1 MKKTTRRKAA
11 VTLCFAT
18 AGYLISYPF
27 QYTFA
32 GGLLT
37 GGFGA
42 AMVGGLADWFAV
54 TALFRRPLGISF
66 RTAVIPRNRER
77 IFATIID
84 MVQNQLF
91 TADNIGQT
99 LDRFDVTDML
109 LRYWDDHGG
118 RKDMQNMLARFI
130 GEILQQTDEQEVARI
145 LEKMVRR
152 SASRIEVAP
161 LIAEALDW
169 SVHNG
174 YDKKITKILLS
185 ELCDVIGRKEFRDMT
200 ANLFKEAKQVY
211 ERDLFRR
218 RLANRL
224 LEYLLGLSPE
234 SMAEVVQ
241 GKLIALLKEEEGLSA
256 LQERLQNWICGFSQ
270 RLTNDSVFRQSVE
283 SWKTEMVSKHLHIKD
298 QIAEGIAAI
307 KIIGIEKLAPEGAWR
322 HVLVQQSEQAVHS
335 LAGNEERRINVN
347 RLAKTIFLQAVAAHH
362 EEIGFIVRMRLEQF
376 TDRALADFIESR
388 IGDDLQMIRINGSIV
403 GGLAGMAL
411 FLLSCLVNNI

>member
-1 MKKTTRRKAA
+1 M
-11 VTLCFAT
+11 
-18 AGYLISYPF
+18 
-27 QYTFA
+27 
-32 GGLLT
+32 
-37 GGFGA
+37 
-42 AMVGGLADWFAV
+42 
-54 TALFRRPLGISF
+54 
-66 RTAVIPRNRER
+66 
-77 IFATIID
+77 
-84 MVQNQLF
+84 
-91 TADNIGQT
+91 
-99 LDRFDVTDML
+99 
-109 LRYWDDHGG
+109 
-118 RKDMQNMLARFI
+118 
-130 GEILQQTDEQEVARI
+130 
-145 LEKMVRR
+145 
-152 SASRIEVAP
+152 
-161 LIAEALDW
+161 
-169 SVHNG
+169 
-174 YDKKITKILLS
+174 S

-256 LQERLQNWICGFSQ
+256 LQERLRNWICGFSQ
-270 RLTNDSVFRQSVE
+270 RLTNDPVFRQSVE

-347 RLAKTIFLQAVAAHH
+347 RLAKTIFLQAVAAHY